1 MPPCDQHAEGQT
13 LSNWY
18 RRRSEDKEQ
27 EQAVRAVGAK
37 TGYVVQSGSCAVSWG
52 EDAAGNRYICATGD
66 AGSSW
71 QDIYDH
77 AALYKLCSGEPADTD
92 DAAQTAYTAG

>member
-1 MPPCDQHAEGQT
+1 MKTVTRALALVLALT
-13 LSNWY
+13 LT
-18 RRRSEDKEQ
+18 
-27 EQAVRAVGAK
+27 AG
-37 TGYVVQSGSCAVSWG
+37 CAVSWG

-71 QDIYDH
+71 QAIYDH
-77 AALYKLCSGEPADTD
+77 AALYKLCSGEPADTGGD